1 MTQSTARACRTLLG
15 LALALSGAL
24 GGCSSTI
31 AFSDSSSIPIEG
43 TLPPPP
49 PPPPPPKPEPPPAPK
64 RVEVTADQIVIHDK
78 ILFEVDKAVI
88 RAESHGLCDEIT
100 QVIKDNPQ
108 ILKLSIEG
116 HTDGDGSVKYNQ
128 TLSDKRAAAVMQY
141 LVDHGVAQERLS
153 SKGFGESK
161 PIGDNATPEGKEM
174 NRRVEFI
181 IVEQSNVK
189 KTYEIDPKTGE
200 KREVGSV
207 VEPPPAPAPAA
218 PAAAPAPEATQP
230 ATKEAP

>member
-1 MTQSTARACRTLLG
+1 MTQSFAHARGALLAFA
-15 LALALSGAL
+15 LVTALA
-24 GGCSSTI
+24 GCSSAI

-43 TLPPPP
+43 ALPPPP
-49 PPPPPPKPEPPPAPK
+49 PPPPPPKPEPPPEPK
-64 RVEVTADQIVIHDK
+64 RVEVTADRIVIRDK

-88 RAESHGLCDEIT
+88 RAESHGLMDEIT
-100 QVIKDNPQ
+100 QVVKDNPQ

-128 TLSDKRAAAVMQY
+128 NLSDKRAAAVLQY
-141 LVDHGVAQERLS
+141 LVDHGVPQERLT
-153 SKGFGESK
+153 SKGFGESN

-181 IVEQSNVK
+181 IVEQSDVK

-200 KREVGSV
+200 KREIGTR
-207 VEPPPAPAPAA
+207 VEPPPPAPE
-218 PAAAPAPEATQP
+218 PAAAPAPAATEP

>member
-1 MTQSTARACRTLLG
+1 MTQSFACGCRTLLG
-15 LALALSGAL
+15 FALIAAL

-43 TLPPPP
+43 ALPPP
-49 PPPPPPKPEPPPAPK
+49 PPPPPPKPEPPPEPK
-64 RVEVTADQIVIHDK
+64 RVEVTADRIVIRDK
-78 ILFEVDKAVI
+78 ILFEVDKAII
-88 RAESHGLCDEIT
+88 RTESHGLVDEIT
-100 QVIKDNPQ
+100 QVVKDNPQ

-116 HTDGDGSVKYNQ
+116 HTDGDGSAKYNQ
-128 TLSDKRAAAVMQY
+128 TLSDKRAAAVLQY
-141 LVDHGVAQERLS
+141 LVDHGVAQERLT

-181 IVEQSNVK
+181 IVEQSDVK

-200 KREVGSV
+200 KREIGTR
-207 VEPPPAPAPAA
+207 VEPAPA
-218 PAAAPAPEATQP
+218 PAAAPAPEASEPAQP